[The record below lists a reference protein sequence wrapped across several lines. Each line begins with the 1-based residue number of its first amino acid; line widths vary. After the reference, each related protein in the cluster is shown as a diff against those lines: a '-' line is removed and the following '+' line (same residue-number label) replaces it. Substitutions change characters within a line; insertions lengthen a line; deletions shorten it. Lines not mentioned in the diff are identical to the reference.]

1 MAREDE
7 ILDESTEDDAN
18 LNSKEWASS
27 FTVAGVPYA
36 ASVFWES
43 LQNVDAPFLDAKD
56 AAENVLVG
64 ADLFCVKHGKS
75 PQLGLAISSQGFKKG
90 MNVAAVTA
98 VTSMSDASSL
108 LAVFKVDSGYWY
120 LCVRND
126 VILSD
131 GDVLFVKEEDA
142 KEQFMSM
149 LSVPDWN
156 KKIAPEEWG
165 IDDTEQ
171 RDISEVFSQ
180 GLDAKLEKI
189 NALRGTELLIVVVLS
204 IAAGAWLISYVSE
217 TFFKTDVQQMRVQTR
232 RAQKKEVK
240 KVEAAG
246 AEWLHLDVM
255 DGVFVPNIS
264 FGPDVIRSVRA
275 QSKMVFDVHLMIV
288 DPIRYIDNFVKAGAD
303 LITFHYESTDDVMA
317 VIEKIRAAG
326 KKAAISLKPATPAEA
341 VKPFLPYID
350 MVLVMTVEPGFGGQK
365 FMHDMMAKVSA
376 VREMIREGGYDIDVQ
391 VDGGINAE
399 TAKIAAAAGAN
410 VLVAGSSIFGAKKTG
425 AVIKEMREE
434 AAKHPYKG

>member
-1 MAREDE
+1 MAIYMKPIAAR
-7 ILDESTEDDAN
+7 AN
-18 LNSKEWASS
+18 AHSLFHVVLARGLS
-27 FTVAGVPYA
+27 AG
-36 ASVFWES
+36 
-43 LQNVDAPFLDAKD
+43 LI
-56 AAENVLVG
+56 
-64 ADLFCVKHGKS
+64 FCYYHGMR
-75 PQLGLAISSQGFKKG
+75 LG
-90 MNVAAVTA
+90 
-98 VTSMSDASSL
+98 
-108 LAVFKVDSGYWY
+108 SG
-120 LCVRND
+120 CERF
-126 VILSD
+126 
-131 GDVLFVKEEDA
+131 GCK
-142 KEQFMSM
+142 
-149 LSVPDWN
+149 N
-156 KKIAPEEWG
+156 KKASPGGRLETVMIK
-165 IDDTEQ
+165 
-171 RDISEVFSQ
+171 ISPSVLACDFS
-180 GLDAKLEKI
+180 KLGE
-189 NALRGTELLIVVVLS
+189 
-204 IAAGAWLISYVSE
+204 
-217 TFFKTDVQQMRVQTR
+217 
-232 RAQKKEVK
+232 EVK
-240 KVEAAG
+240 KVETAG

-410 VLVAGSSIFGAKKTG
+410 VLVAGSSIFGAPDAVKAISDMRSG
-425 AVIKEMREE
+425 AEG
-434 AAKHPYKG
+434 AYQG